1 MKPLVWVVVVLGLM
15 LGGWLAFDGS
25 RALIVGDYVTPG
37 SGPYAGQLG
46 PWATLVSAAGIE
58 PRSTLMKSVH
68 LGLGAL
74 WLVMT
79 IGFALRMPWA
89 WRGMM
94 ACAVLSLWY
103 LPFGT
108 IIGVIQIVLLLMP
121 AVRGRV

>member
-1 MKPLVWVVVVLGLM
+1 MKALVWVVVVLGL
-15 LGGWLAFDGS
+15 LQGGWLAFDGS

-46 PWATLVSAAGIE
+46 PWATLVSAVGIE

-68 LGLGAL
+68 LGLGVL

-108 IIGVIQIVLLLMP
+108 IFGVIQIVLLLMP